1 MNADSRTTQAVVL
14 TRGLGRRMREANG
27 AALDGAQRA
36 AADAGVKAMIPF
48 EGGRPFLDY
57 VLHSLAD
64 AGTTR
69 VGLVLGPEHESVREY
84 YRTQQRRRLDVSFI
98 TQPEAR
104 GTADAVACAE
114 QWTGSESFLV
124 LNADNLY
131 PPHVLSRLVHGVASA
146 VPGFE
151 RDSLG
156 LPLEKIGTYA
166 LLERDARG
174 CLASIVE
181 KPGAE
186 RMLQAGP
193 RALISLNIWRFDA
206 SIFAPCREV
215 PKSSRGEHELPLA
228 VGLAAS
234 RGQCVEVFPVH
245 GEVVDLSRRAD
256 VAAVARRLEGMRVD
270 L

>member
-1 MNADSRTTQAVVL
+1 MRAADVAL
-14 TRGLGRRMREANG
+14 
-27 AALDGAQRA
+27 LDGAQRA

-69 VGLVLGPEHESVREY
+69 VGLVLGPEHEAVREY
-84 YRTQQRRRLDVSFI
+84 YRTQRRRRLDVSFI
-98 TQPEAR
+98 LQPEAR

-114 QWTGSESFLV
+114 EWTRGEPFLV

-131 PPHVLSRLVHGVASA
+131 PREALSRLVQGTPPA

-151 RDSLG
+151 RDSLR
-156 LPLEKIGTYA
+156 LPLEKIGEYA
-166 LLERDARG
+166 LLERDTRG

-181 KPGAE
+181 KPGVE
-186 RMLQAGP
+186 HMRQAGA

-206 SIFAPCREV
+206 RIFAFCREV
-215 PKSSRGEHELPLA
+215 PVSARGELELPQA

-234 RGQCVEVFPVH
+234 SGHCIEVFPVH

-256 VAAVARRLEGMRVD
+256 VAGVAARLAGMRVD